1 MRTERLEIRPIDK
14 ADVEKIVGLWADPKV
29 TEFMGGPKDPEMIRE
44 YSMELATDPE
54 AVFKEEGDRWWSVC
68 LKDSGQWLGK
78 VALLSKE
85 VQETAEIE
93 LCYFLLP
100 DAWGQGYAS
109 EAATALAEHA
119 LSELALESIISLIEP
134 ENERSV
140 HVAKRV
146 GMALD
151 QTITRPGGAIRQ
163 VYRLRR
169 KEC

>member
-146 GMALD
+146 CMALD